1 MYPMRILQR
10 DSPLGEKLVY
20 LSNFVLISKYAN
32 WWITAIFQ
40 NSISRGTYGN
50 VPEYHQLSVF
60 ILEYGWDM
68 KMPKKVFFRA
78 ANTNISIIC
87 WKDKLT
93 EGS

>member
-1 MYPMRILQR
+1 MHQMRILQR
-10 DSPLGEKLVY
+10 DFPLGEKLVY
-20 LSNFVLISKYAN
+20 LSHFVLISKYAS
-32 WWITAIFQ
+32 WWIAAIFQ
-40 NSISRGTYGN
+40 NSISRRTYGN

-68 KMPKKVFFRA
+68 KMPKKVFFRG